1 MNSAFL
7 HHINQQL
14 IKAIQEKYQ
23 MDNATVL
30 NISEAGKNSVMASL
44 KQFVLKN
51 GTGEIEGI
59 LLNKTSFNGS
69 ALQQLSFANF
79 QKDIADKKLLN
90 AQQTHEVA
98 EFSINFLIDQFKSG
112 FANSGHSK
120 DLDGICKFLEI
131 DKKLIQIANSP
142 VTKFFGK
149 LF

>member
-7 HHINQQL
+7 HSINQQL
-14 IKAIQEKYQ
+14 IKAIKDKYR
-23 MDNATVL
+23 MDDAKVL
-30 NISEAGKNSVMASL
+30 NISEAGKNSVIGSL

-51 GTGEIEGI
+51 GTSEIEGI
-59 LLNKTSFNGS
+59 LLNKISFNGS
-69 ALQQLSFANF
+69 ALQKLSFANF
-79 QKDIADKKLLN
+79 QKDIADKKLLD
-90 AQQTHEVA
+90 AQQTNEVA
-98 EFSINFLIDQFKSG
+98 EFSINFLINQFKSG
-112 FANSGHSK
+112 FENSGHSK